1 MKNKVAAL
9 LEHHLSGYE
18 IPNFA
23 LEANMPPSSL
33 RAAVKVLEGVPQC
46 RRKIKPIVITRMIAS
61 HT

>member
-1 MKNKVAAL
+1 
-9 LEHHLSGYE
+9 
-18 IPNFA
+18 
-23 LEANMPPSSL
+23 MPPSSL